1 MKTLSK
7 KISKIPATALAAVLG
22 LGLMANEASATIV
35 LATSN
40 INPQGA
46 NTPLNLD
53 LTDTLVGFQTVLPF
67 NVPAPGGLV
76 RVIFNAEASIA
87 GGPNTWLDETIFIDN
102 LPCRPTQNLDN
113 AFVSGDGAA
122 TVNDAWISAASQCYA
137 RLQPGGHTVRVLM
150 TPMNPA
156 NSQWWVDDMSLVI
169 DTQ

>member
-1 MKTLSK
+1 MKSFTTKTGKTCSV
-7 KISKIPATALAAVLG
+7 ALAAVLG

-46 NTPLNLD
+46 NAPLNLN
-53 LTDTLVGFQTVLPF
+53 LNGFGPVVLPF
-67 NVPAPGGLV
+67 TVTVPGLV

-102 LPCRPTQNLDN
+102 VPCTPTQTPDN
-113 AFVSGDGAA
+113 AFVSGAGAA
-122 TVNDAWISAASQCYA
+122 ATANDAWISAASQCYV
-137 RLQPGGHTVRVLM
+137 RLPAGVHNVRVLM
-150 TPMNPA
+150 TPVNPGNA
-156 NSQWWVDDMSLVI
+156 QWRVDDMSLVI